1 MFKTLKRFFNEVSS
15 EGQRIESNLRKAK
28 EEYRNENSSYM
39 NF

>member
-15 EGQRIESNLRKAK
+15 EGQRIENNLRKAK